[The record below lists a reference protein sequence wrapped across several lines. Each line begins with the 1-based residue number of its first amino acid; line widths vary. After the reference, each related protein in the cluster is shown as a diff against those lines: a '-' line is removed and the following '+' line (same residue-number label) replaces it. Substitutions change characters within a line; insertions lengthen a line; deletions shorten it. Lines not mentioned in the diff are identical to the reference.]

1 MENSSRQVIC
11 SIPRNPDEQIQVALT
26 EYNGKSYVDFRIWF
40 QHETSK
46 ELLPTKKGIVVP
58 ADKLDELYKAIE
70 KTIGLT
76 KGSPG
81 EVSAVATAGAKKA
94 H

>member
-26 EYNGKSYVDFRIWF
+26 EYNGKSYVDLRIWF

-58 ADKLDELYKAIE
+58 TDKLEELHKAIE
-70 KTIGLT
+70 KTIELT
-76 KGSPG
+76 G
-81 EVSAVATAGAKKA
+81 VRAGNTSSGAPASTKKTP
-94 H
+94 